1 MSVPDRQRTESSRRR
16 GRPLAGPSR
25 SRRHSGLGA
34 GEDSGPGDEVLGACH
49 PCPWG
54 AASRPP
60 RGVDHFRRR
69 WMFSLAA
76 VPCARLVEVT
86 TSSFTRCRFAAELP
100 FRQARAM
107 SSWRRKRPS
116 MAADGCR
123 SVPYSAWGRSRCTAS
138 MVQARQLDETGEIII
153 SGHAQTDDVSVT
165 SELAVWSAGGEV
177 EGTASLQGPWESA
190 ARERGFRLVP
200 VPASSPPSQP
210 GPLSDPHL
218 IPPPAPA
225 FPLTSQPTLE
235 APAGETPDG
244 LLQHPPQYHLRRN
257 LRGCDI
263 AAQHRNPVWVGP
275 IPSLAGTHRR

>member
-1 MSVPDRQRTESSRRR
+1 
-16 GRPLAGPSR
+16 
-25 SRRHSGLGA
+25 
-34 GEDSGPGDEVLGACH
+34 
-49 PCPWG
+49 
-54 AASRPP
+54 
-60 RGVDHFRRR
+60 
-69 WMFSLAA
+69 MFSLAA

-244 LLQHPPQYHLRRN
+244 LLQHPPNTICAAICEVATSPRRTEIRCG
-257 LRGCDI
+257 LARYRPSQAPTGDSVPRGLLCLVADVVCT
-263 AAQHRNPVWVGP
+263 ASPRPLPHTP
-275 IPSLAGTHRR
+275 PS